1 MESNPTFYSPSGN
14 DAPAPPSGD
23 RHAGSTPSVILRTI
37 RTVFFFRPP
46 PLSVGCAKN
55 LHLCRRRII
64 LFETLYRLKRPP
76 SMKGIIR
83 P

>member
-46 PLSVGCAKN
+46 PPCRLGAQKICTYAVAVLFSSKRFIGSSD
-55 LHLCRRRII
+55 HLQ
-64 LFETLYRLKRPP
+64 
-76 SMKGIIR
+76 
-83 P
+83 